1 MFVFV
6 PSHLPH
12 PTTTP
17 NKEKS
22 CKCHKSRDFF
32 SCLFMDASQ
41 MSVIVSGVDQALTI
55 CWLDDWWAGDEA
67 GKVVWWLVVKIIVGL
82 GKGGWNQCHRLQRQS
97 ESGFQ
102 VYLKDTPPSPRQ
114 QNLYSCD
121 SFLSQHNVMKIK
133 CEVERPWRGKK
144 NSLEHGQAER
154 LGRRLCSS
162 MKVTW
167 QRPGQTCSGGACRV
181 EERRCRELLGHY
193 CVGFEDSSNPKFT
206 SYGVTLGKPPDC
218 SEPQLPYK

>member
-1 MFVFV
+1 MPQAAKTIRIWI
-6 PSHLPH
+6 PSL
-12 PTTTP
+12 
-17 NKEKS
+17 
-22 CKCHKSRDFF
+22 
-32 SCLFMDASQ
+32 
-41 MSVIVSGVDQALTI
+41 
-55 CWLDDWWAGDEA
+55 
-67 GKVVWWLVVKIIVGL
+67 
-82 GKGGWNQCHRLQRQS
+82 S
-97 ESGFQ
+97 ERH
-102 VYLKDTPPSPRQ
+102 PPSPRQ

-218 SEPQLPYK
+218 SEPQLPYKQKGVNNSIYVRGWSWGSSCLFLESLFFFKILFIYS